1 VYHKPFV
8 DWIWGGAFLMALG
21 GVLAVTDRRYRLA
34 RREQAQ
40 ASARADPVA
49 PSTATS

>member
-21 GVLAVTDRRYRLA
+21 GVLAVTDRRYRIA
-34 RREQAQ
+34 VRQAA
-40 ASARADPVA
+40 ASTSVPAAA
-49 PSTATS
+49 PQSV